1 MDEALEIPDWIN
13 SAISLDDP
21 KVEAVVDEVA
31 AARVVYLGETNHF
44 VHEKT
49 DFRLW
54 WLSQLG
60 TRKRLV
66 IGEEIAHLDG
76 EEIDGFLHD
85 GDARHLD
92 RVATFGYN
100 GRKRTDRD
108 DWPPVF
114 KSSAYP
120 HAGMRYEHERLYAAI
135 RHKGAVERFFGFDVD
150 ADGAGSAERVFGE
163 TLDDELMRLEATGD
177 TSRTQIDSL
186 RYLQLMAGATE
197 FEQTR
202 AAMAYREDVMKRRV
216 DEVLAATDPAHLIV
230 LLAHA
235 FHLAKDDAC
244 FGSEAGIGPGGGQA
258 NSLGHY
264 LTQEKG
270 LDTSSVWMLCGEG
283 MGSQPLASLPN
294 KLRYP
299 RRSLNR
305 QLLAELE
312 DVALLRCGPRGMVG
326 VGNLY
331 NTVAEVE
338 LARQA
343 DCVMF
348 FPTVTPLQS

>member
-1 MDEALEIPDWIN
+1 ML
-13 SAISLDDP
+13 
-21 KVEAVVDEVA
+21 VDEVA

-60 TRKRLV
+60 LRKRLV

-76 EEIDGFLHD
+76 QEINAFLRD

-92 RVATFGYN
+92 RVATFGYS

-114 KSSAYP
+114 KSSPYP

-150 ADGAGSAERVFGE
+150 ADGAGSAEPVIGE
-163 TLDDELMRLEATGD
+163 TLEDELMRLEAAGSTP
-177 TSRTQIDSL
+177 RTQIESL
-186 RYLQLMAGATE
+186 RYLHLMAGATE

-235 FHLAKDDAC
+235 FHLAEDDAC
-244 FGSEAGIGPGGGQA
+244 FGSGAGIGPGGGQA
-258 NSLGHY
+258 DSLGHY
-264 LTQEKG
+264 LTQDRRV
-270 LDTSSVWMLCGEG
+270 DTRAVWMLCGEG
-283 MGSQPLASLPN
+283 TDSQPLTGLPN
-294 KLRYP
+294 ELRYP

-305 QLLAELE
+305 RLGAKLS
-312 DVALLRCGPRGMVG
+312 DVALLRSGPRGMVG
-326 VGNLY
+326 VGHLY
-331 NTVAEVE
+331 SAVAEVE